1 MIKWNTKTP
10 YTEIPKRICAATH
23 SADVTVY
30 PIRAE
35 LTALM
40 RTSQARASE
49 ARERHCRMRVRPGG
63 FLMTVTS
70 ALQVATPLQQAKCE
84 LLAFPW
90 TPDVLAMCNL
100 LAASANDIADLKRSY
115 DAQNKGNQMPF
126 NALLMPEMATLQ
138 DASGALSLPD
148 LGEER
153 AEHWLGEGCFT
164 GRGRMTSKTLAV
176 RMKPC
181 V

>member
-1 MIKWNTKTP
+1 MSVGN
-10 YTEIPKRICAATH
+10 
-23 SADVTVY
+23 
-30 PIRAE
+30 
-35 LTALM
+35 
-40 RTSQARASE
+40 
-49 ARERHCRMRVRPGG
+49 PGG
-63 FLMTVTS
+63 FLIAVAS

-138 DASGALSLPD
+138 DASGALSSTD
-148 LGEER
+148 LGEES
-153 AEHWLGEGCFT
+153 AEHQLGESCAT
-164 GRGRMTSKTLAV
+164 GRGKMASKTLDVHVQPVPGYSTVMQRLMLLDTIALFFIAGV
-176 RMKPC
+176 NFQTQNSCSFCCMC
-181 V
+181 AT

>member
-1 MIKWNTKTP
+1 MW
-10 YTEIPKRICAATH
+10 RG
-23 SADVTVY
+23 
-30 PIRAE
+30 
-35 LTALM
+35 
-40 RTSQARASE
+40 
-49 ARERHCRMRVRPGG
+49 RHCWLRVIPGG
-63 FLMTVTS
+63 FLMTVAF

-138 DASGALSLPD
+138 DASGTLSLTAQANSVHSTCC
-148 LGEER
+148 GG
-153 AEHWLGEGCFT
+153 ACFA
-164 GRGRMTSKTLAV
+164 GQL
-176 RMKPC
+176 
-181 V
+181 

>member
-1 MIKWNTKTP
+1 M
-10 YTEIPKRICAATH
+10 EG
-23 SADVTVY
+23 
-30 PIRAE
+30 E
-35 LTALM
+35 ALLAVGEP
-40 RTSQARASE
+40 S
-49 ARERHCRMRVRPGG
+49 G
-63 FLMTVTS
+63 FLMTVAS

-138 DASGALSLPD
+138 DASGARSLTG
-148 LGEER
+148 LYEER
-153 AEHWLGEGCFT
+153 AGRWLGESCAI
-164 GRGRMTSKTLAV
+164 GRGKMTCKTLAV
-176 RMKPC
+176 HTKP
-181 V
+181 VPGDLTVMQRLMLLGTAALAWF